1 MCGRYVRTPHL
12 HSHTEALSHT
22 YTHTRNTTLALFAN
36 FLSVFGLFV
45 CLFAHFML
53 SYARINNKKQKAHKV
68 YTYMQTNEVGL
79 CVCVCVVHKMYV
91 WGSCLYRHT
100 IAQWQQFTIKIYQ
113 QLNRH
118 CLLFITRD
126 LSCFIY

>member
-68 YTYMQTNEVGL
+68 YTYMQTNVSGFM
-79 CVCVCVVHKMYV
+79 CVCVCVLYTKCMY
-91 WGSCLYRHT
+91 GGAACT
-100 IAQWQQFTIKIYQ
+100 NTQ
-113 QLNRH
+113 
-118 CLLFITRD
+118 
-126 LSCFIY
+126 